1 MNKLRVY
8 LYDSTQGD
16 NGYRGTDYTDYVLQG
31 GDNTE
36 KLNDEL
42 DTSTITLQGLDR
54 REEFEPETKF
64 IIEVCNVSD
73 APINGEFVESV
84 VETLHRVVDQDT
96 VSQPQ
101 MSDDNYFT
109 HAISLIEPSVIMQ
122 KRAVDNIAMTY
133 KLKDVNLEIGSGYSG
148 MTNPVPVENNSNPTA
163 MPGGWSSFGQT
174 GPFNYVIGQA
184 LYRYYSMRWGK
195 YFDWRGVNKPAGIN
209 GNVWAVKEDGTSPT
223 ELQYISNQYDPNS
236 TIKIHL
242 PAPYIMWGLKDTGD
256 YTPIGAAGYFWIV
269 EKNTYNESEEWETV
283 ASGTV
288 YSSNNLDH
296 SSLGHTTQFPLE
308 MSANMTITINDD
320 VMQNCLIESIDGIE
334 SSIYDPMNK
343 KRPLVTLKRY
353 TSYGYIS
360 EAGQDLTTVDVYT
373 TPFEIEPDYKYR
385 LTVRIANLDI
395 APGDLWT
402 YSDPSYNSTGVQ
414 KPNSASPDAYSSYRT
429 YYSVTHNGT
438 LVFDSIRAEQGVPTP
453 DNNAS
458 FQATF
463 YCYDADKSKAIITKS
478 GNPYSAYY
486 ALQKAIINSGNYEKV
501 TGVPINDTQDERAPY
516 PFYIDADFEDALSMA
531 RVNEAFFMEKNL
543 WEVTSEIASYIHAI
557 PELRFGENNKFMI
570 TFRQLGGVDEKESL
584 NTRLSVM
591 NFRGVD
597 DYVSAVTSYVDN
609 LVQLG
614 GKITEYVS
622 PKTSSENFLVSNND
636 VVLKTSKPIL
646 ELLEITIK
654 AGETYTIT
662 YGGQTI
668 TINGGDTADLT
679 PFVYESGVY
688 QILPIV
694 YNAYPNK
701 GAALYYRLGD
711 NVIRGCQYQLPSP
724 STNAYSDYAIKKI
737 IFFAYYGGYVSD
749 VALAAA
755 ASGPWDS
762 IKVNDFVFKI
772 TYRTKDSTRT
782 EHARPDLRKYLVSS
796 PKDIYPRHEQF
807 NQQQDTYVDSFAF
820 GNNIYGKLIRT
831 GNTNYTIVEW
841 SPDANTIKHKGEL
854 YIIDDDLYFVAKV
867 KHTYFSSYIQSEVEY
882 SRNYNQLSKVIGIP
896 SEPRF
901 YEISEQSHVRRERN
915 IPGFLLL
922 TDDYSDITASQQRR
936 YVNSFD
942 ELRKRM
948 FLYGSHTYYALT
960 QFKGDPDTKQTD
972 TFGLPTLSTSVLVP
986 VNTYAS
992 GTSLIFE
999 WDMVDN
1005 FSAGDASQAAD
1016 NTGLAVND
1024 AYRELMPVQY
1034 PDYYGKA
1041 ALFSFNI
1048 AEYYPSD
1055 YNETMVLPNVPE
1067 NVTHGAAIATSTND
1081 LVLAKDSREAIS
1093 FNLNLEMLT
1102 SSDTFVL
1109 SPFLFEESKS
1119 DGYVFFL
1126 NKEIDKVTNGY
1137 FDKSAMLLLP
1147 SADFAAATSYTTDSY
1162 ITINPLTNIT
1172 VDDDNKTIGGVPA
1185 ADIKAIVF
1193 GFGSATNNLPAKIKF
1208 MFAKN
1213 IPAQGEDET
1222 WDDFKNRA
1230 FGTMYIGAP
1239 EYVGQHN
1246 FFSNQQ

>member
-16 NGYRGTDYTDYVLQG
+16 NGYRGTDYTNYVLQG

-64 IIEVCNVSD
+64 IIDVCNVSD
-73 APINGEFVESV
+73 EPINGQFVESV

-163 MPGGWSSFGQT
+163 MPGGWSNFGQA
-174 GPFNYVIGQA
+174 GPYNEVVGQT
-184 LYRYYSMRWGK
+184 LYKYYSMRWGK
-195 YFDWRGVNKPAGIN
+195 YFDWQGIRPPVGIN
-209 GNVWAVKEDGTSPT
+209 GKVWAVKEDGASPT
-223 ELQYISNQYDPNS
+223 ELQYISNAYGR
-236 TIKIHL
+236 IKIHL
-242 PAPYIMWGLKDTGD
+242 PTPYIMWGLKDTGD

-296 SSLGHTTQFPLE
+296 QDLDGMTKFPLE
-308 MSANMTITINDD
+308 MSENMTITINDD
-320 VMQNCLIESIDGIE
+320 VMQNCLIESIGKTNR
-334 SSIYDPMNK
+334 YQP
-343 KRPLVTLKRY
+343 RPLVTLKRY
-353 TSYGYIS
+353 TSCGYPS

-373 TPFEIEPDYKYR
+373 DAFEIEPDYKYR

-395 APGDLWT
+395 SLNDLWD
-402 YSDPSYNSTGVQ
+402 DPYTSTGEQ
-414 KPNSASPDAYSSYRT
+414 KSNSASPAAYSSYRT
-429 YYSVTHNGT
+429 DYSITRTGT
-438 LVFDSIRAEQGVPTP
+438 LVFEGWNEEPEYPTP
-453 DNNAS
+453 DSNDS

-463 YCYDADKSKAIITKS
+463 YCYDAAKSKAIITKS

-501 TGVPINDTQDERAPY
+501 TGVPINDTQDARAPY
-516 PFYIDADFEDALSMA
+516 PFYIDDEFEDALSMA
-531 RVNEAFFMEKNL
+531 RVNEEFFMEKNL

-557 PELRFGENNKFMI
+557 PELRFGRDNKFLI

-654 AGETYTIT
+654 AGKAYSIP
-662 YGGQTI
+662 YDGQTLDI
-668 TINGGDTADLT
+668 TVGEKADLT

-694 YNAYPNK
+694 YNEYPNK

-711 NVIRGCQYQLPSP
+711 NVIRGCQYQLPNP

-737 IFFAYYGGYVSD
+737 IFFAYYGGYISD
-749 VALAAA
+749 AALAAA

-922 TDDYSDITASQQRR
+922 TNDRADITASPQRR
-936 YVNSFD
+936 YISSFD

-1048 AEYYPSD
+1048 AEYYPAD

-1119 DGYVFFL
+1119 NGYVFFL

-1137 FDKSAMLLLP
+1137 FDKSAIISEIPLR
-1147 SADFAAATSYTTDSY
+1147 SFSGATINESPSY
-1162 ITINPLTNIT
+1162 ITIRPLASPVVGDNI
-1172 VDDDNKTIGGVPA
+1172 NGVPVT
-1185 ADIKAIVF
+1185 DVKAIVF
-1193 GFGSATNNLPAKIKF
+1193 GFGSSLPTDLDNLPAKIKF

-1213 IPAQGEDET
+1213 IPAKGEDE
-1222 WDDFKNRA
+1222 DLQHFNDRA
-1230 FGTMYIGAP
+1230 FNNPMYIGSP
-1239 EYVGQHN
+1239 DFS

>member
-64 IIEVCNVSD
+64 IIDVCNVSD
-73 APINGEFVESV
+73 EPINGEFVESV

-133 KLKDVNLEIGSGYSG
+133 KLKDVNLEIGSGYSD
-148 MTNPVPVENNSNPTA
+148 MTNTVPVENNSNPTA
-163 MPGGWSSFGQT
+163 MPSGWSNFGQA
-174 GPFNYVIGQA
+174 GPFTYTIGQS

-209 GNVWAVKEDGTSPT
+209 GNVWAVTADENNPT
-223 ELQYISNQYDPNS
+223 ELKYISNQYDPNS

-283 ASGTV
+283 ASGTE
-288 YSSNNLDH
+288 YSINNLDH
-296 SSLGHTTQFPLE
+296 SSLGHMTQFPLE
-308 MSANMTITINDD
+308 ISYNTTIPINTA
-320 VMQNCLIESIDGIE
+320 VMETCLIESIDGVE
-334 SSIYDPMNK
+334 SSIYDPMNL

-353 TSYGYIS
+353 TSHGYTS
-360 EAGQDLTTVDVYT
+360 EQDLAKDLTEDDVYT
-373 TPFEIEPDYKYR
+373 EPFEVEPNYKYR

-395 APGDLWT
+395 APGDLWK
-402 YSDPSYNSTGVQ
+402 YGAPYNSIGVQ
-414 KPNSASPDAYSSYRT
+414 KPNSENPNEYSSYRT
-429 YYSVTHNGT
+429 NYSVAFNPQETMT
-438 LVFDSIRAEQGVPTP
+438 LQSIRTETNIEVPD
-453 DNNAS
+453 DNDS

-463 YCYDADKSKAIITKS
+463 YCYDADEKPVIAKS

-516 PFYIDADFEDALSMA
+516 PFYIDDDFEDALSMA

-646 ELLEITIK
+646 ELLEITIR
-654 AGETYTIT
+654 AGKKYTIT
-662 YGGQTI
+662 YPAGQTV
-668 TINGGDTADLT
+668 TINAGDTADFT
-679 PFVYESGVY
+679 PYVYESGVY
-688 QILPIV
+688 QILPIA
-694 YNAYPNK
+694 YNVYPNK

-711 NVIRGCQYQLPSP
+711 NVISGCQYQLPNP

-737 IFFAYYGGYVSD
+737 IFFA
-749 VALAAA
+749 
-755 ASGPWDS
+755 
-762 IKVNDFVFKI
+762 
-772 TYRTKDSTRT
+772 
-782 EHARPDLRKYLVSS
+782 
-796 PKDIYPRHEQF
+796 
-807 NQQQDTYVDSFAF
+807 
-820 GNNIYGKLIRT
+820 
-831 GNTNYTIVEW
+831 
-841 SPDANTIKHKGEL
+841 
-854 YIIDDDLYFVAKV
+854 
-867 KHTYFSSYIQSEVEY
+867 
-882 SRNYNQLSKVIGIP
+882 
-896 SEPRF
+896 
-901 YEISEQSHVRRERN
+901 
-915 IPGFLLL
+915 
-922 TDDYSDITASQQRR
+922 
-936 YVNSFD
+936 
-942 ELRKRM
+942 
-948 FLYGSHTYYALT
+948 
-960 QFKGDPDTKQTD
+960 
-972 TFGLPTLSTSVLVP
+972 
-986 VNTYAS
+986 
-992 GTSLIFE
+992 
-999 WDMVDN
+999 
-1005 FSAGDASQAAD
+1005 
-1016 NTGLAVND
+1016 
-1024 AYRELMPVQY
+1024 
-1034 PDYYGKA
+1034 
-1041 ALFSFNI
+1041 
-1048 AEYYPSD
+1048 
-1055 YNETMVLPNVPE
+1055 
-1067 NVTHGAAIATSTND
+1067 
-1081 LVLAKDSREAIS
+1081 
-1093 FNLNLEMLT
+1093 
-1102 SSDTFVL
+1102 
-1109 SPFLFEESKS
+1109 
-1119 DGYVFFL
+1119 
-1126 NKEIDKVTNGY
+1126 
-1137 FDKSAMLLLP
+1137 
-1147 SADFAAATSYTTDSY
+1147 
-1162 ITINPLTNIT
+1162 
-1172 VDDDNKTIGGVPA
+1172 
-1185 ADIKAIVF
+1185 
-1193 GFGSATNNLPAKIKF
+1193 
-1208 MFAKN
+1208 
-1213 IPAQGEDET
+1213 
-1222 WDDFKNRA
+1222 
-1230 FGTMYIGAP
+1230 
-1239 EYVGQHN
+1239 
-1246 FFSNQQ
+1246 

>member
-16 NGYRGTDYTDYVLQG
+16 NGYHGTDYTNYVLQG

-42 DTSTITLQGLDR
+42 DTSTITLQGIDR

-73 APINGEFVESV
+73 EPINGEFVESV
-84 VETLHRVVDQDT
+84 VQTLHRVVDQDT

-148 MTNPVPVENNSNPTA
+148 MTNPVPVDNNSNPTA
-163 MPGGWSSFGQT
+163 MPGSWSNFGQA
-174 GPFNYVIGQA
+174 GPDNDVIGQT
-184 LYRYYSMRWGK
+184 LYKYYSMRWGK
-195 YFDWRGVNKPAGIN
+195 YFDWQGINPPVGIN
-209 GNVWAVKEDGTSPT
+209 GNVWAVKEDGASPT
-223 ELQYISNQYDPNS
+223 ELQYISNAYGR
-236 TIKIHL
+236 IKIHL
-242 PAPYIMWGLKDTGD
+242 PTPYIMWGNKNGSD
-256 YTPIGAAGYFWIV
+256 YTAIGAAGYFWIV
-269 EKNTYNESEEWETV
+269 EKNTYNESEEWATV
-283 ASGTV
+283 VSGTV
-288 YSSNNLDH
+288 YSNNNLDH
-296 SSLGHTTQFPLE
+296 QDLDGMTKFPLE
-308 MSANMTITINDD
+308 MSATATITINDD

-334 SSIYDPMNK
+334 TGIYDPMNK
-343 KRPLVTLKRY
+343 KRPKVTLKRY
-353 TSYGYIS
+353 TSFGYPS

-429 YYSVTHNGT
+429 YYSVTRNGT

-453 DNNAS
+453 DSNDS

-463 YCYDADKSKAIITKS
+463 YCYDAAKSKAIITKS

-516 PFYIDADFEDALSMA
+516 PFYIDDDFEDALSMA

-654 AGETYTIT
+654 AGEAYSIP
-662 YGGQTI
+662 YDGQTLDI
-668 TINGGDTADLT
+668 TVGKTADLT

-694 YNAYPNK
+694 YNEYPNK

-711 NVIRGCQYQLPSP
+711 NVIRGCQYQLPNP

-737 IFFAYYGGYVSD
+737 IFFAYYGGYISD
-749 VALAAA
+749 AALAAA

-854 YIIDDDLYFVAKV
+854 YIIDGDLYFVSKV

-922 TDDYSDITASQQRR
+922 TNDYADITPSRQQR
-936 YVNSFD
+936 YISSFIK
-942 ELRKRM
+942 LRDLM

-986 VNTYAS
+986 VNTYSS

-1016 NTGLAVND
+1016 DTGLAVND

-1048 AEYYPSD
+1048 SEYNSFD
-1055 YNETMVLPNVPE
+1055 YDKTMGLPNVPV
-1067 NVTHGAAIATSTND
+1067 NVTPTSEIANSTNY

-1119 DGYVFFL
+1119 NGYVFFL

-1137 FDKSAMLLLP
+1137 FDRSAIISEIPLRNF
-1147 SADFAAATSYTTDSY
+1147 SAVTFNEAPSY
-1162 ITINPLTNIT
+1162 ITIRPLADRVEGDNI
-1172 VDDDNKTIGGVPA
+1172 DGVPVT
-1185 ADIKAIVF
+1185 DVKAIVF
-1193 GFGSATNNLPAKIKF
+1193 GFGSPTSNLPAKIKF

-1213 IPAQGEDET
+1213 IPAKGEDED
-1222 WDDFKNRA
+1222 WQDFDDRA
-1230 FGTMYIGAP
+1230 FNNPMYIGSP
-1239 EYVGQHN
+1239 RDS